1 MPPQRGGRALY
12 PQQGQPAIYGAHGQ
26 PLGNLPPQAIDPHY
40 PHPPPHGY
48 PMHSPTTPYQGQV
61 FDERGPPQPPHPN
74 EKVSRKRP
82 RTDDSHP
89 AVPPPPPPQS
99 SSSHP
104 YQGRP
109 PAPNGR
115 RGSGG
120 NGGYE
125 YPDPSGMGPGPVSPA
140 SSATSYTTAPYP
152 PHLPPSANPYYAP
165 PQSQTG
171 RRSSPSQSSYSYT
184 DARASGSPHGS
195 TSSSG
200 IFYPGGLHP
209 PQVLPDRTGR
219 TPPPP
224 STPREA
230 QRDGSNNGSAQRA
243 GMAVRD
249 LLGPN
254 EGARSNADNDMLKQL
269 NRKGMN

>member
-26 PLGNLPPQAIDPHY
+26 PLGNLPPQSVDPHY
-40 PHPPPHGY
+40 QHPPPQGY
-48 PMHSPTTPYQGQV
+48 PMQSPTAPYGQV
-61 FDERGPPQPPHPN
+61 FDERGAPPPAHMN

-89 AVPPPPPPQS
+89 AVPPPNPPQS

-125 YPDPSGMGPGPVSPA
+125 YPDPTAPRLLHPTPLPHIQPSLPSL
-140 SSATSYTTAPYP
+140 TTALRSLNRVVVHRRVSRRIRMMLGLLDLHMGVRP
-152 PHLPPSANPYYAP
+152 LPAIFIPAAYTHRRCCRTEPDERRR
-165 PQSQTG
+165 QRQRRG
-171 RRSSPSQSSYSYT
+171 RRRGRGAIT
-184 DARASGSPHGS
+184 EARKDKAWRFV
-195 TSSSG
+195 TC
-200 IFYPGGLHP
+200 
-209 PQVLPDRTGR
+209 
-219 TPPPP
+219 
-224 STPREA
+224 
-230 QRDGSNNGSAQRA
+230 
-243 GMAVRD
+243 
-249 LLGPN
+249 
-254 EGARSNADNDMLKQL
+254 
-269 NRKGMN
+269 